1 MKIFSGAL
9 LNKTCNWITL
19 RGKIGELREKINLKS
34 LNGWRHLK
42 FHRLK
47 RQKVP
52 WNNCFHPLEIVS
64 YHVNESPCFS
74 DLSYEKYTL
83 AKEKK
88 KKEKEKVVSEPW
100 NNFSRCFIQ
109 CPLQSVG
116 DFILTEG
123 CHWTSKGLHEATYDV
138 IFLQEIHK
146 FLWNRCQLLKLKFIY
161 SHRETGFLPW
171 TYLATARENNLE
183 LVWLGKPI

>member
-9 LNKTCNWITL
+9 PNTTCNWITL

-47 RQKVP
+47 RRKVL

-64 YHVNESPCFS
+64 YDVNESPCFS
-74 DLSYEKYTL
+74 DLSYENYTL
-83 AKEKK
+83 VRGKIKCKRKRKWFLNPGTTSPVASFRAHYSQWATLFSLKE
-88 KKEKEKVVSEPW
+88 
-100 NNFSRCFIQ
+100 
-109 CPLQSVG
+109 
-116 DFILTEG
+116 
-123 CHWTSKGLHEATYDV
+123 GLHEAPYNA

-146 FLWNRCQLLKLKFIY
+146 LLWNRCQLLKLKFIC

-171 TYLATARENNLE
+171 IHLAPEKDLE
-183 LVWLGKPI
+183 LVWLRKPL